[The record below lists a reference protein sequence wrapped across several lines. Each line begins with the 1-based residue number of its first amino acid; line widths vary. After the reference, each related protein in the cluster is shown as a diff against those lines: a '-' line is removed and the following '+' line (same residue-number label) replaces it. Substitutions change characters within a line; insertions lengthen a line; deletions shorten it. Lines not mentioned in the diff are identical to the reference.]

1 MNGELTR
8 ETTDLP
14 PPPLHLSAGVNDDA
28 PGRRPGPACLS
39 ISCSPAADTCVFGY
53 RRSINASVHHT
64 QAAAAATAI
73 ISSITSISSSG
84 GGGGAGSIFTLVA
97 DVNEAKRSSVFG

>member
-14 PPPLHLSAGVNDDA
+14 PPSLHLSAGVNDDA

-64 QAAAAATAI
+64 QAAAAAPP
-73 ISSITSISSSG
+73 SSAALPASAAAAAAAAP
-84 GGGGAGSIFTLVA
+84 GASL
-97 DVNEAKRSSVFG
+97 RWWRM